1 MSPCRTNYTRNF
13 APAQALPRAKI
24 RATMP
29 SMLPAAS
36 ITFFEHET
44 RPFDWTD
51 REFRALETINRA
63 AGTIILR
70 ATVTANGQHA
80 LQAAQHV
87 GVVRLGSRT
96 VQILPKIYRHEAE
109 REEEATRNLLHLL
122 AIAGNVKVSE
132 QQIAPL
138 LRRRADW
145 FEILT
150 RLFATNLREAWQR
163 SVVRGYVTCE
173 EDASPV
179 LRGRW
184 RIGEQLRHPERRHQ
198 FAVAFDEFTADNPL
212 NRVLRFV
219 VERLWGLTRNGE
231 NRSLLS
237 TLRVWMDEVTL
248 LPAVRASDADPAA
261 LARLHPSYVPLL
273 TLARL
278 FLDGGALEPTS
289 GDCSSFA
296 FTFDMNRLF
305 ESFVAAFMRR
315 HRHAILPAA
324 WADFDLRVQSAGS
337 PVYLATENAAPRFRL
352 KPDVL
357 VHNPNAADGPRFP
370 LLLDT
375 KYKTVA
381 ASDAVTPPDMYQMY
395 AYARR
400 FASPCVLLLY
410 PQTAAPFH
418 TRFILDDDGK
428 IEAATINLR
437 VDLGKPSGVQQLIDE
452 FAEVLK
458 GEAEP

>member
-1 MSPCRTNYTRNF
+1 
-13 APAQALPRAKI
+13 
-24 RATMP
+24 MP
-29 SMLPAAS
+29 SAAPV
-36 ITFFEHET
+36 TFFEHET
-44 RPFDWTD
+44 CRFDWTD
-51 REFRALETINRA
+51 HDLRSLETVNRT
-63 AGTIILR
+63 AGTPILR
-70 ATVTANGQHA
+70 ATMMGRERA

-87 GVVRLGSRT
+87 GVVRLGRRT

-150 RLFATNLREAWQR
+150 RLFATNLRDAWQR

-173 EDASPV
+173 DDASPV

-184 RIGEQLRHPERRHQ
+184 RISEQLRRPERRHQ
-198 FAVAFDEFTADNPL
+198 FAVAYDEFTADNPL

-219 VERLWGLTRNGE
+219 VERLWGLTRDGE

-273 TLARL
+273 TLAHL
-278 FLDGGALEPTS
+278 FLDGGALEPAS

-305 ESFVAAFMRR
+305 ESFVAAFIRR

-324 WADFDLRVQSAGS
+324 WTDFDLRAQSAGS

-352 KPDVL
+352 KPDFL
-357 VHNPNAADGPRFP
+357 VADGPRFP

-381 ASDAVTPPDMYQMY
+381 APRDIAQSDFYQMY

-400 FASPCVLLLY
+400 FACPRVLLLY
-410 PQTAAPFH
+410 PQDDDLFR
-418 TRFILDDDGK
+418 TRFVHDSGT
-428 IEAATINLR
+428 IEVATINLG
-437 VDLGKPSGVQQLIDE
+437 VDFGRPSGVQDLIGE
-452 FAEVLK
+452 FRGILE
-458 GEAEP
+458 GENEP